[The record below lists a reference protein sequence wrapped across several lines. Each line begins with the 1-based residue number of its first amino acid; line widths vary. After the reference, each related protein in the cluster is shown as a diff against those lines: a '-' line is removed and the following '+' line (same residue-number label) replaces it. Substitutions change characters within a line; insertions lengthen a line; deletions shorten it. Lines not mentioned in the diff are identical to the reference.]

1 MRNFTHMQRKIT
13 HNRTTGINLTVC
25 FSILR
30 PRDATVQIRFIDSI
44 HQISAAHW
52 NQLCPPDYPF
62 VRHEFLA
69 ALEDSGCTSAATG
82 WQAQHLLIFSDEQLI
97 AAMPGYIKTHSYGE
111 YVFDWSW
118 ADAYRR
124 YGVDYYPKWIN
135 AIPFTPCVGPRLLC
149 KADTPTTELINA
161 AAQALITECIEKN
174 FSSWHCLFPNSEAS
188 AQLAAQNIH
197 QRLGCQFHWFN
208 RNYKNF
214 DDFLAQMN
222 SRKRKNIVKERRQVI
237 EQGFVFEVKTGSAL
251 TARDWEVFYALY
263 RNTYLKRSGH
273 SGYLSAEFFQQL
285 GAAMSNNLVLI
296 NALQPTEDGS
306 HNIIAAALFMRD
318 STTLYGRYWGCFE
331 EYQFLHFE
339 TCYYQGIDYAIANHL
354 TRFDGGAQGEHKIA
368 RGFEPVITHSNH
380 WIKEPGFR
388 NAIAQFLQQESAQ
401 IQLYAEQAQQALPF
415 K

>member
-1 MRNFTHMQRKIT
+1 M
-13 HNRTTGINLTVC
+13 
-25 FSILR
+25 
-30 PRDATVQIRFIDSI
+30 QIRFIDSI
-44 HQISAAHW
+44 HRVDATQW
-52 NQLCPPDYPF
+52 NSLCPPGYPF

-69 ALEDSGCTSAATG
+69 ALEDSDCTSAAAG
-82 WQAQHLLIFSDEQLI
+82 WQAHHLLIFSDEELL
-97 AAMPGYIKTHSYGE
+97 AAMPGYVKTHSYGE

-149 KADTPTTELINA
+149 KSSAPFTELIHTA
-161 AAQALITECIEKN
+161 VQALTTECMEKN
-174 FSSWHCLFPNSEAS
+174 FSSWHCLFSNSETS
-188 AQLAAQNIH
+188 AQLRELDIA

-208 RNYKNF
+208 RGYNSF

-222 SRKRKNIVKERRQVI
+222 SRKRKNIIKERRQVI
-237 EQGFVFEVKTGSAL
+237 EQGFVFEVKNGSAL
-251 TARDWEVFYALY
+251 TAQDWKIFYALY

-285 GAAMSNNLVLI
+285 GATMSNNLVLI
-296 NALQPTEDGS
+296 NAMQVDDEGP
-306 HNIIAAALFMRD
+306 HNIIAAALFVRD
-318 STTLYGRYWGCFE
+318 SDTLYGRYWGCFE

-339 TCYYQGIDYAIANHL
+339 TCYYQGIDYAIANQL

-368 RGFEPVITHSNH
+368 RGFEPVITYSNH

-388 NAIAQFLQQESAQ
+388 NAIEQFLQQESTQ
-401 IQLYAEQAQQALPF
+401 IHLYAEQAQQSLPF